1 MNHSFRFGM
10 GIAILVLA
18 GVAVDRVSAQPSTG
32 PAAVRPAAPV
42 PANPFAR
49 PAAVA
54 PATTGPGE
62 AWIAPGSP
70 FRKLA
75 PGVMQEVIPDRNAD
89 ETIERRGITVLSAGT
104 GRKAIETIE
113 ITTDLAIVL
122 MDIIMPETDGYETM
136 QVIRQN
142 ASLRRLP
149 IPTAADVSKS
159 GGPFRGFDNG
169 SWV

>member
-1 MNHSFRFGM
+1 MKRRSCC
-10 GIAILVLA
+10 IARLATCRSRSSRCSIACTAPTSVLA
-18 GVAVDRVSAQPSTG
+18 ERKPLAVDVG
-32 PAAVRPAAPV
+32 
-42 PANPFAR
+42 NIFALSS
-49 PAAVA
+49 V
-54 PATTGPGE
+54 
-62 AWIAPGSP
+62 
-70 FRKLA
+70 L
-75 PGVMQEVIPDRNAD
+75 
-89 ETIERRGITVLSAGT
+89 ERRGITVLSAGT